1 MHLVEVLVNA
11 GYSDAGVSGLLKGA
25 ALQDSQGFSLV
36 GRQVGHVQVIQV
48 EVALE
53 DGAFLHH
60 QPVDI
65 LDGHV
70 ALEGM
75 QSKKNRLNQFGRVS
89 ERLELGE

>member
-11 GYSDAGVSGLLKGA
+11 GCSDAGVSGLLKRA

-36 GRQVGHVQVIQV
+36 GRQVGQVQVIQA

-53 DGAFLHH
+53 DGTFLHR
-60 QPVDI
+60 QPVDV
-65 LDGHV
+65 LDGQI

-75 QSKKNRLNQFGRVS
+75 QSNNNRLNQSGRVS
-89 ERLELGE
+89 EGLELGE

>member
-11 GYSDAGVSGLLKGA
+11 GCSDAGVSGLLKRA
-25 ALQDSQGFSLV
+25 ALQDSQGFCLV
-36 GRQVGHVQVIQV
+36 GRQVGQVQVIQA

-53 DGAFLHH
+53 DGTFLHR
-60 QPVDI
+60 QPVDVF
-65 LDGHV
+65 DGHV

-75 QSKKNRLNQFGRVS
+75 QSNKNRLNQSGRVS